1 VRWELGQGAELP
13 RFIDGE
19 GKTRY
24 IEGAGLA
31 IVRDATDFLAHA
43 PADSTGIPNPLKGAV
58 SRTLATGKSQS
69 GVYLRTLLFY
79 GFNMV
84 EGRRVFDGM
93 HVFVSWAGVLPKLQS
108 GTGPTSSTNDFP
120 TYDDPDFRGVPENPL
135 TIGALIKHVEARG
148 EVSPRIVLINTT
160 TDYLAASLSRTGAE
174 GTVDQPIPP
183 NVRVYDIAGSSHV
196 VVSKADCRLPVARLD
211 WSPIS
216 RATLLRLDDWIVR
229 NAEPPANQLMPLEPS
244 REDPDV
250 LRAPAHFAAA
260 IVQVPQRD
268 ADGNSLGGVR
278 LPDLSIPLGVHGL
291 QNQPLSR
298 GCMLVGSYR
307 AFAKTREER
316 ERAHDERPSVAER
329 YRDRNDYVN
338 RIRNAARQLATA
350 GFLLPDDEAIIVH
363 SAAETSAFK

>member
-1 VRWELGQGAELP
+1 MRRVIWFSFLVVILTTVSDWRSAASAKVIRLEIASKAYYGSFKPGDYELWEGRIIGELSP
-13 RFIDGE
+13 GE
-19 GKTRY
+19 
-24 IEGAGLA
+24 
-31 IVRDATDFLAHA
+31 
-43 PADSTGIPNPLKGAV
+43 SIPNIDK
-58 SRTLATGKSQS
+58 AT
-69 GVYLRTLLFY
+69 R
-79 GFNMV
+79 N
-84 EGRRVFDGM
+84 
-93 HVFVSWAGVLPKLQS
+93 
-108 GTGPTSSTNDFP
+108 
-120 TYDDPDFRGVPENPL
+120 
-135 TIGALIKHVEARG
+135 ARG
-148 EVSPRIVLINTT
+148 
-160 TDYLAASLSRTGAE
+160 
-174 GTVDQPIPP
+174 
-183 NVRVYDIAGSSHV
+183 
-196 VVSKADCRLPVARLD
+196 ADCKLPVARLD

-244 REDPDV
+244 RDDPDV
-250 LRAPAHFAAA
+250 LRAPAHFATA

-278 LPDLSIPLGVHGL
+278 LPDLSVPLGVHGL

-307 AFAKTREER
+307 PFAKTREER
-316 ERAHDERPSVAER
+316 ERAHDQRPSVAER